1 MPRGLLGR
9 HVPAV
14 LAATLFLLPL
24 LVMVSGSL
32 RPAGLPPPQGVELL
46 PADPT
51 LESYRRLPEL
61 VPLWTWLVNST
72 IVVALAVPITVLVA
86 SWAAFGMRLL
96 PRRWR
101 RVAVVTTLAV
111 LLIPVTAVWTTRFQ
125 VFEAADLVDT
135 YGPLV
140 APAFAATTPFYVLVY
155 LWSFTGVPDSQ
166 LQAGRLEGASS
177 WQLWRKV
184 AMPQARLATLAVAV
198 LAFAVHW
205 ANFIDALLYIDSQ
218 SLYTLPLGLRL
229 LQLLNPTDF
238 PLLMAGAVIATVP
251 PVAVFLLAQ
260 RLFLDDPLRRLRGGR
275 T

>member
-1 MPRGLLGR
+1 MPRGLLRR
-9 HVPAV
+9 HLPAALV
-14 LAATLFLLPL
+14 AAVFLLPL
-24 LVMVSGSL
+24 LVMASGSL
-32 RPAGLPPPQGVELL
+32 RPVGLPPPQGVEVL
-46 PADPT
+46 PPGATFD
-51 LESYRRLPEL
+51 SYRRLPEL
-61 VPLWTWLVNST
+61 VPLWTWLANST

-96 PRRWR
+96 SRRWR
-101 RVAVVTTLAV
+101 RAAVLVTLAV
-111 LLIPVTAVWTTRFQ
+111 LLIPVTAVWTTRFE
-125 VFEAADLVDT
+125 VFKAVGLVDT

-166 LQAGRLEGASS
+166 LEAGRLEGASS
-177 WQLWRKV
+177 WQLWLRV

-198 LAFAVHW
+198 LAFTVHW

-251 PVAVFLLAQ
+251 PVAIFLLAQ
-260 RLFLDDPLRRLRGGR
+260 RHFLDDPLRSLRGGR

>member
-1 MPRGLLGR
+1 MPRGLVGR
-9 HVPAV
+9 HLPAI
-14 LAATLFLLPL
+14 LAATIFLLPL
-24 LVMVSGSL
+24 LVMLSGSL
-32 RPAGLPPPQGVELL
+32 RPTGLPPPQGVEVI
-46 PADPT
+46 PAAPT
-51 LESYRRLPEL
+51 FDSYLRLSEL
-61 VPLWTWLVNST
+61 VPLWTWVGNSAL
-72 IVVALAVPITVLVA
+72 VVAFAVPITVLVA

-96 PRRWR
+96 PARWR
-101 RVAVVTTLAV
+101 RAAVVVTLAV
-111 LLIPVTAVWTTRFQ
+111 LLVPVTAVWTTRFEL
-125 VFEAADLVDT
+125 FEKVGLVDT
-135 YGPLV
+135 YGSLV

-155 LWSFTGVPDSQ
+155 LWSFTGLPDSQ
-166 LQAGRLEGASS
+166 LEAGRLEGASS
-177 WQLWRKV
+177 WHLWRKV

-198 LAFAVHW
+198 LAFTVHW

-260 RLFLDDPLRRLRGGR
+260 RLFLDDPLRSLRGGR

>member
-1 MPRGLLGR
+1 VLRGLVLR
-9 HVPAV
+9 HLPAAL
-14 LAATLFLLPL
+14 LAALFLLPL

-32 RPAGLPPPQGVELL
+32 RPAGLPPPQGVEVI
-46 PADPT
+46 ASSPT
-51 LESYRRLPEL
+51 LDSYRRLPEL
-61 VPLWTWLVNST
+61 VPLWTWLRNST
-72 IVVALAVPITVLVA
+72 VVVALAVPITVLVA

-96 PRRWR
+96 PARLRRT
-101 RVAVVTTLAV
+101 AVLITLAV
-111 LLIPVTAVWTTRFQ
+111 LLVPVTAVWTTRFA
-125 VFEAADLVDT
+125 VFDAVSLVDT
-135 YGPLV
+135 YGPLI

-155 LWSFTGVPDSQ
+155 LWSFTGLPESH
-166 LQAGRLEGASS
+166 LEAARLEGASS
-177 WQLWRKV
+177 WRLWRAI

-238 PLLMAGAVIATVP
+238 PLLMAAAVIATVP

-260 RLFLDDPLRRLRGGR
+260 RLFYDDPLRSLRGGR